1 MSPRSASKH
10 FLFLAALLLAGC
22 GGDSTAPPDDGTPQ
36 QQGSISG
43 SVVSGGSGVSGVTV
57 TLSGTASRSTT
68 TSANGSFA
76 FSGLAPGAYTVTIT
90 LPGGFVLATGEQA
103 AKPVTVSANATATA
117 TFALAAAPAGSVT
130 TIQLTGSS
138 FSPSDVT
145 VTSGTRVRWV
155 NNSGVQH
162 TVTPTGHSQW
172 DDTSLGN
179 GASLEQVLTQAGTY
193 NYRCTLHAGM
203 TGVVRVQ

>member
-1 MSPRSASKH
+1 MSRPASKH
-10 FLFLAALLLAGC
+10 LSILLALLVAGC

-36 QQGSISG
+36 QQGTIAG
-43 SVVSGGSGVSGVTV
+43 TVVSGGSGVSGVTV
-57 TLSGTASRSTT
+57 TLSGAASRTAT
-68 TSANGSFA
+68 TSATGAFT
-76 FSGLAPGAYTVTIT
+76 FSGLTPGAYTVTIT
-90 LPGGFVLATGEQA
+90 LPGGFVLASGEQA

-117 TFALAAAPAGSVT
+117 TFSLAAAPGGSVT

-172 DDTSLGN
+172 DDTTLNNGN
-179 GASLEQVLTQAGTY
+179 SLEQVLTLAGTY